1 MRTLRPSPHPS
12 RRPGAPCLLLAALL
26 ALAAGCVTG
35 PNLRALNP
43 DEAKIDVYAD
53 GTVHVL
59 GEPVAMG
66 DLSGIVERSSTGPA
80 DTILV
85 RLHGD
90 PTSPAF
96 VELRRYVTD
105 QMIRAGHYKFRF
117 FSTPQASVATYDP
130 RTGKSET
137 SVSALPVR
145 QLSGRE
151 LDAEAARMAAE
162 IDAYAAGTYVSEAAN
177 RQPVEISQGRPEALA
192 IAPKAVDART
202 GQGQAQGAKPLTQEE
217 SLRTRYLRQQRQLRV
232 VGDLLRQRCRQRADG
247 RGQGQR
253 ITDKI
258 FHWITRSIL

>member
-12 RRPGAPCLLLAALL
+12 RRPGAPCLLLTALL
-26 ALAAGCVTG
+26 ALAAGCATG

-177 RQPVEISQGRPEALA
+177 RQPAEISQGRPEALA

-217 SLRTRYLRQQRQLRV
+217 SLRTRYLRQQRQLR
-232 VGDLLRQRCRQRADG
+232 GG
-247 RGQGQR
+247 RR
-253 ITDKI
+253 
-258 FHWITRSIL
+258 

>member
-12 RRPGAPCLLLAALL
+12 RRPGAPCLLLTALL

-117 FSTPQASVATYDP
+117 ELRTLRRALLQGVCLAVGVA
-130 RTGKSET
+130 
-137 SVSALPVR
+137 
-145 QLSGRE
+145 
-151 LDAEAARMAAE
+151 AAW
-162 IDAYAAGTYVSEAAN
+162 S
-177 RQPVEISQGRPEALA
+177 
-192 IAPKAVDART
+192 
-202 GQGQAQGAKPLTQEE
+202 E
-217 SLRTRYLRQQRQLRV
+217 SLTVKYGLGGLALLSSAAYSWRLLSHETDLVRKLRGYLTKFSR
-232 VGDLLRQRCRQRADG
+232 
-247 RGQGQR
+247 
-253 ITDKI
+253 K
-258 FHWITRSIL
+258 S